1 VSFPKVAEGREI
13 ELVVADDAEAAARV
27 VAERLAAAA
36 RAGGHVALT
45 GGTTPERAYELAA
58 GLEQDWSR
66 VELWWG
72 DDRCVP
78 ADDARSNYGMA
89 RRALIDRVS
98 GAPAAAHRMRGE
110 LGRDAGALLYE
121 EELGALHRFDLM
133 LLGLGPDGHVAS
145 LYPNQ
150 PTLDETVR
158 RVVGAE
164 AHLEPFVDRITL
176 TLPMLRA
183 ADEVLFLVA
192 GADKADAAQRAFAG
206 EPSKATPASLV
217 RSDVGR
223 TVAVL
228 DAAAASK
235 L

>member
-1 VSFPKVAEGREI
+1 VAEGRNI
-13 ELVVADDAEAAARV
+13 ELLVVDDEESAARV

-36 RAGGHVALT
+36 RAGGHVCLT
-45 GGTTPERAYELAA
+45 GGSTPKLAYALAA
-58 GLEQDWSR
+58 ELEQDWSR

-72 DDRCVP
+72 DERCAP
-78 ADDARSNYGMA
+78 ADDELTNYHIARP
-89 RRALIDRVS
+89 LVEHVS
-98 GAPAAAHRMRGE
+98 VPPAAVHRMRGE
-110 LGRDAGALLYE
+110 LGPDAGALQYE
-121 EELGALHRFDLM
+121 EELGDLQRFDLM
-133 LLGLGPDGHVAS
+133 LLGLGPDGHLAS

-150 PTLDETVR
+150 PTLDETKR
-158 RVVGAE
+158 RAIGAE
-164 AHLEPFVDRITL
+164 AKYQPFVDRITL

-192 GADKADAAQRAFAG
+192 GEEKADAAYRAFAA
-206 EPSKATPASLV
+206 EPSKATPGSLV

-223 TVAVL
+223 SIAVL

>member
-1 VSFPKVAEGREI
+1 MAAGRDVEI
-13 ELVVADDAEAAARV
+13 IVADDGEAAACI

-36 RAGGHVALT
+36 RAGGHVVLT
-45 GGTTPERAYELAA
+45 GGTTPKRAYELAA
-58 GLEQDWSR
+58 DLEQDWTG

-72 DDRCVP
+72 DERCAP
-78 ADDARSNYGMA
+78 ADDPLSNYNMA
-89 RRALIDRVS
+89 RIALIDRVA
-98 GAPAAAHRMRGE
+98 GKPAAVHRMRGE
-110 LGRDAGALLYE
+110 LGRDEGAQLYE
-121 EELGALHRFDLM
+121 QELGLLERFDLL

-145 LYPNQ
+145 LYPEQ
-150 PTLDETVR
+150 PTLAVTDR
-158 RVVGAE
+158 KAIGAE
-164 AHLEPFVDRITL
+164 AKLQPWVDRITL

-192 GADKADAAQRAFAG
+192 GEDKADAAQRAFAG
-206 EPSKATPASLV
+206 EPSRSTPGSLV
-217 RSDVGR
+217 RAADGT